1 MISENSNEGRIEAL
15 FVVPLVIQ
23 PRFVRIII
31 IIEKLWNVCQ
41 RRFILSNSWRRWNG
55 EEVSCARRYCATLM
69 PPMMQYAWWWLFDSR
84 RWRCMHVLAHKGLG
98 ADATSIN
105 RIVVRLLF
113 VSNDS
118 SLRLETSN
126 KTQLQF
132 WWLYL
137 FHIYNEFITDEA
149 TISIRPLIRCNPI
162 VFVYFNLTMLRARDS
177 TKFYFQRCDHHSK
190 CKTIKSYV
198 TMVYDQI
205 FRVYTK
211 FLRLQEF
218 RKWKL
223 KEISS
228 YDKKYIYIFF
238 SLLLTNVTSRNFCGH
253 CL

>member
-1 MISENSNEGRIEAL
+1 
-15 FVVPLVIQ
+15 
-23 PRFVRIII
+23 
-31 IIEKLWNVCQ
+31 
-41 RRFILSNSWRRWNG
+41 
-55 EEVSCARRYCATLM
+55 
-69 PPMMQYAWWWLFDSR
+69 MQYAWWWLFDSR

-228 YDKKYIYIFF
+228 YDKKNIYIFSF
-238 SLLLTNVTSRNFCGH
+238 LFCWQTWRVATFVATVYNGDVIISIPRTTCRKAARNVHAMPVYTRRQTRYIGWQASVRYP
-253 CL
+253 